1 MMTLSLGSAVGDG
14 GGGTGGGTGGGMVLK
29 MSDGAR
35 RVLPQIR
42 QAAQQS
48 GGIRGNI
55 LSNDDF
61 LKALSIA
68 VAEHL
73 PNVIDVDFESVLATV
88 EQRLQPA
95 IRRLNDAAQLRPMPG
110 APNAPFP
117 VSQERRVGAGGLV
130 PIVLGDATLAGTAL
144 TWSVSGFQGISVMKN
159 CRVSFHDS
167 TGAMLRL
174 TRFAVGTN
182 NRFQIANSAFTGGV
196 VTSVARFREQ
206 HPAYQPGEGFYI
218 GTLQLDN
225 STSIQLDGTVLTGTP
240 AGTQI
245 QATIWGVPVTLPSGY
260 NDVDCSCQLA
270 AA

>member
-1 MMTLSLGSAVGDG
+1 MSSGITLNLSDAFG
-14 GGGTGGGTGGGMVLK
+14 GGQSPVPARTALK
-29 MSDGAR
+29 LSDNAQR
-35 RVLPQIR
+35 ILPQIR
-42 QAAQQS
+42 RLAAAS
-48 GGIRGNI
+48 GGVRGNMI
-55 LSNDDF
+55 ADDNF
-61 LKALSIA
+61 LKALAIA

-73 PNVIDVDFESVLATV
+73 PNVIELDGACIVEDL
-88 EQRLQPA
+88 EQRFMPA

-110 APNAPFP
+110 AANAPFP
-117 VSQERRVGAGGLV
+117 VSQERRCGAGGLV
-130 PIVLGDATLAGTAL
+130 PIVLGDGILVGVAL

-182 NRFQIANSAFTGGV
+182 NRFQIANSSFANGV

-225 STSIQLDGTVLTGTP
+225 STSIQMDGTVLTGTP

-245 QATIWGVPVTLPSGY
+245 QATIWGVPVSLPSGY